1 MSSNLV
7 RRTTI
12 VTSLERAFC
21 KMANG
26 TGSKVRTGTAQNVC
40 VCDFGDLPPYCA
52 FPANSVK
59 YRNVTSKWPLRR
71 MMWTTCWVNHFFQS
85 LAVKLT

>member
-12 VTSLERAFC
+12 VTSFERDFR
-21 KMANG
+21 KKPKT

-40 VCDFGDLPPYCA
+40 NCDFGDDVDDVLGEPLLPVFGGEHGAMIGWPR
-52 FPANSVK
+52 ANRSS
-59 YRNVTSKWPLRR
+59 TI
-71 MMWTTCWVNHFFQS
+71 
-85 LAVKLT
+85 